1 MIPFIICLSLALIF
15 AVLLILSARYDS
27 FKNWLVYA
35 VTESEQL
42 FGGGTGKLKLRY
54 AYDLAIK
61 AFPVLTKVIS
71 WRAFSECVDEALDIM
86 RDMIKHND
94 NINAIITGK
103 DDTDERNRPQE

>member
-1 MIPFIICLSLALIF
+1 MIYIIIAAI
-15 AVLLILSARYDS
+15 AVLTIVFVFFCSNYSS
-27 FKNWLVYA
+27 FKDWLVYA
-35 VTESEQL
+35 VSESEQL

-61 AFPVLTKVIS
+61 AFPVLTKAIS